1 MRETLFRGK
10 QSSGNTGFWKKL
22 MLTFLFSTV
31 VLVHPAVQ
39 AEGELSTV
47 YHVYVGEDYIGA
59 VDDKEMVEQVIDDRI
74 DEAQEKY
81 ENMNLTTSDEINFV
95 EEKLFEPSNDNDQ
108 VTDEI
113 ENELDVQAEVY
124 TVEIDGET
132 VANLPDKEAAEDVVH
147 QLKLEYTDE
156 SSLDKAE
163 LNMEKEEI
171 IEKQSDGPAV
181 VDVSLSEDVS
191 FNKNTIDPEEVSTV
205 EEAVDLLK
213 SGKEVEKD
221 HTVKDGETISEII
234 EKYDMTEDEFFKLND
249 EIENNDDLKEDDKV
263 TVTEMESYVDVIV
276 KEEEIKEAK
285 IAYETETKNTDEL
298 YKGETKVEQKGSDGT
313 KEIHYAV
320 TKVNGETT
328 ETEKLDEKTVEEP
341 KKEIILKGTKEKPA
355 TGDGKF
361 TWPAVGGT
369 ITSKMGQRWGKAHNG
384 IDIAGVSDKT
394 IKAADGGE
402 VTYAQFNSGGYG
414 NKVEI
419 DHKNGYK
426 TTYSHLSSISV
437 SVGDKV
443 AAGDKIGVM
452 GNTGNSTGE
461 HLHFEVHKNGSP
473 VDPLKYVS
481 K

>member
-1 MRETLFRGK
+1 M
-10 QSSGNTGFWKKL
+10 
-22 MLTFLFSTV
+22 

-47 YHVYVGEDYIGA
+47 YHVYVGEGYIGA

-74 DEAQEKY
+74 DEAQEEY
-81 ENMNLTTSDEINFV
+81 ENMNLTTADEVNFV
-95 EEKLFEPSNDNDQ
+95 AEKLFEPSNDNGQ
-108 VTDEI
+108 VTEQI
-113 ENELDVQAEVY
+113 ENEIDIQAEVY

-132 VANLPDKEAAEDVVH
+132 IANLPTKEDAEDVVK
-147 QLKLEYTDE
+147 QLKLAHMDE
-156 SSLDKAE
+156 STLEEAE
-163 LNMEKEEI
+163 LNMENEKNIE
-171 IEKQSDGPAV
+171 IEKGNSAV
-181 VDVSLSEDVS
+181 VDVSLSEEISNAKTTV
-191 FNKNTIDPEEVSTV
+191 DPEKVATV

-213 SGKEVEKD
+213 SGKAAEKD
-221 HTVKDGETISEII
+221 HTVKDGETIGDII
-234 EKYDMTEDEFFKLND
+234 EKYDMTEEEFFKINE
-249 EIENNDDLKEDDKV
+249 EIESNDDLKEDENV

-285 IAYETETKNTDEL
+285 IAHETETKNTDEL

-328 ETEKLDEKTVEEP
+328 ETEKLDEKTVEDP
-341 KKEIILKGTKEKPA
+341 KKEIILKGTKEKPS

-437 SVGDKV
+437 NVGDKV

-452 GNTGNSTGE
+452 GTTGQSTGV

-473 VDPLKYVS
+473 VNPLKYVS